1 MFLRL
6 TDRLEVDMEH
16 GIPPMIPS
24 SNSNSQQEQE
34 ENNELLSILPSLTWQ
49 ERLGGCLACMALG
62 YILSLGSFFRF
73 RDLLHGNPTSFVSY
87 TSTVGTIISLSGSC
101 FLSGPKSQ
109 LEKMFHDSRKMATIL
124 YLGSL
129 VLTLVVAFLKEF
141 RGQAFIVAD
150 FGGCAV
156 CGCVLVLSFVYSFC
170 EADGAEVVGEV
181 HVSIGRYGLMV
192 MVHVI
197 MLD

>member
-24 SNSNSQQEQE
+24 SNSNSQFPTTTTTTIRKQRRTII
-34 ENNELLSILPSLTWQ
+34 NAPIPALTWQ
-49 ERLGGCLACMALG
+49 ERLGECLACMALS
-62 YILSLGSFFRF
+62 YILSLGSLFRF

-109 LEKMFHDSRKMATIL
+109 LEKCFMIL
-124 YLGSL
+124 GKWPPFCSTVLGKFG
-129 VLTLVVAFLKEF
+129 AY
-141 RGQAFIVAD
+141 
-150 FGGCAV
+150 FGG
-156 CGCVLVLSFVYSFC
+156 GIF
-170 EADGAEVVGEV
+170 EG
-181 HVSIGRYGLMV
+181 VSGSGFYCC
-192 MVHVI
+192 
-197 MLD
+197 